1 MDQMTLDVILIEI
14 AKLDY
19 VDQQSL
25 STFLIDLVHTQE
37 KMKQAM
43 DILEA
48 KENELQLNSNN

>member
-1 MDQMTLDVILIEI
+1 MDNIMTLDVILIEI

-37 KMKQAM
+37 KMKSAM
-43 DILEA
+43 AALE
-48 KENELQLNSNN
+48 KEESKISSQ

>member
-1 MDQMTLDVILIEI
+1 MDHMTLDIILLEI

-37 KMKQAM
+37 KMKEAM
-43 DILEA
+43 DLM
-48 KENELQLNSNN
+48 ENNEKRVSIIN

>member
-1 MDQMTLDVILIEI
+1 MNMTLDVILLEI

-37 KMKQAM
+37 KMQQAM
-43 DILEA
+43 ANLE
-48 KENELQLNSNN
+48 KEESRTLTHTK

>member
-1 MDQMTLDVILIEI
+1 MDSNMTLDVILLEI

-37 KMKQAM
+37 KMKYAM
-43 DILEA
+43 AALEKEEA
-48 KENELQLNSNN
+48 KVSSK

>member
-1 MDQMTLDVILIEI
+1 MESNMTLDVILIEI

-37 KMKQAM
+37 KMKKEMAA
-43 DILEA
+43 LERGE
-48 KENELQLNSNN
+48 KNSSS

>member
-1 MDQMTLDVILIEI
+1 MTLDIILLEI

-37 KMKQAM
+37 KMKQALSN
-43 DILEA
+43 LE
-48 KENELQLNSNN
+48 NSETNVPVYMNN

>member
-37 KMKQAM
+37 KMQQAM
-43 DILEA
+43 ANLE
-48 KENELQLNSNN
+48 KEESRTLTHTK

>member
-48 KENELQLNSNN
+48 KENGKYGI

>member
-1 MDQMTLDVILIEI
+1 MDMTLDVILLEI

-37 KMKQAM
+37 KMKHAM
-43 DILEA
+43 DMLEK
-48 KENELQLNSNN
+48 KEATAQLNRN